1 MSELDFL
8 ISKAF
13 RVPNA
18 GTIRAN
24 AKKGSKVYNH
34 HPIKAKAKGP
44 AKERAGS
51 LVETQSL
58 GSAVQRRPG
67 INGM

>member
-1 MSELDFL
+1 MSEREYL
-8 ISKAF
+8 IAKAF

-34 HPIKAKAKGP
+34 HPIHAKAKGP
-44 AKERAGS
+44 ASERAGS
-51 LVETQSL
+51 LMETQSL
-58 GSAVQRRPG
+58 GSSAQRRSSVT
-67 INGM
+67 GM